1 MHFLPLNRLATQN
14 HRSRLALKYKCFR
27 AMLNILFW
35 PMRAALCNL
44 VSPNHA
50 QGDTGLCKTQKVM
63 ML

>member
-1 MHFLPLNRLATQN
+1 MHFLPLDRRATQN
-14 HRSRLALKYKCFR
+14 HRSRLALKYKGFR

-35 PMRAALCNL
+35 QTRAALCNL

-50 QGDTGLCKTQKVM
+50 QGDAGICYMHKAT